1 MPKAAS
7 NDQPGHEHFFQGLTE
22 VYRLRPAK
30 LRYRV
35 LPRFA
40 NYCHRVL
47 KQEASPAFLSK
58 WFYSVEAGQIP
69 QTARPGL
76 LPAFTGVWRS
86 GKVGA
91 ISIQGRPI
99 WIRLLHEAS
108 RLVLHH
114 KAGV

>member
-22 VYRLRPAK
+22 VYRLRPAI

-47 KQEASPAFLSK
+47 KQEDI
-58 WFYSVEAGQIP
+58 AG
-69 QTARPGL
+69 
-76 LPAFTGVWRS
+76 
-86 GKVGA
+86 
-91 ISIQGRPI
+91 IS
-99 WIRLLHEAS
+99 
-108 RLVLHH
+108 
-114 KAGV
+114 